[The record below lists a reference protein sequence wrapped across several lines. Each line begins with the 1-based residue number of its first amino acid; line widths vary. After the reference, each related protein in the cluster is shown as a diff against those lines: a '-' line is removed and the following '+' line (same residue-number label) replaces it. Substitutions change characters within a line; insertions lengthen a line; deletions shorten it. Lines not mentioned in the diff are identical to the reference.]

1 MRHVNLIGVDVSES
15 SIKVL
20 QLDSN
25 NTITA
30 YGSATLPQ
38 GVVLKGRILDE
49 EAFSDALNK
58 ILKETKP
65 NILHSE
71 NNILRAVLCLP
82 ESKLFSHYCVVP
94 ETISQNEIREYICT
108 EAQKIIPFEIDD
120 LYWNFHV
127 VEKNGVRNATFI
139 SVEKTDLDNY
149 MRAFSYAKIRPKFVG
164 GELFAL
170 GRALLPDTLLNEDY
184 IILDIGAHST
194 TIGMFSND
202 AVPNDSILVPQGG
215 EYFTQFLAEK
225 LGVPVEEAELM
236 KRKYGINE
244 LHEGTHVP
252 EALRECLSS
261 LINKIAE
268 AKTYFE
274 GKTGTPIAHIILA
287 GGSALIPH
295 LDIFISQK
303 IGVKTTIANP
313 LSKIQGYELFEK
325 DVPAIFFANVIGL
338 ALSATHSD
346 FLDINLLTQYRKDE
360 HDTADDHLALQDIRS
375 LNDFRLVSNTLIR
388 KAKVS
393 IKKFLNTLK
402 RKTPNVHLNLK
413 LSATIFLLLA
423 ASSVLIWVIAKYM

>member
-20 QLDSN
+20 QLDSS

-38 GVVLKGRILDE
+38 SVVVKGRILDE

-82 ESKLFSHYCVVP
+82 ESKLFSHYCIVP

-120 LYWNFHV
+120 LYWNYHV

-139 SVEKTDLDNY
+139 SVEKANLDNY
-149 MRAFSYAKIRPKFVG
+149 IKAFSYAKIRPKFVG

-170 GRALLPDTLLNEDY
+170 GRALLPDTLLDEDY

-225 LGVPVEEAELM
+225 LGVPVEEAERM
-236 KRKYGINE
+236 KREYGIDAS
-244 LHEGTHVP
+244 HERTHVP
-252 EALRECLSS
+252 EALRESLSS
-261 LINKIAE
+261 LIKKIAE
-268 AKTYFE
+268 AKSYFE
-274 GKTGTPIAHIILA
+274 RKTGNSIAHIILA

-295 LDIFISQK
+295 LDIFISEK
-303 IGVKTTIANP
+303 LGVKTTIANP
-313 LSKIQGYELFEK
+313 LSKIKGYELFEK

-360 HDTADDHLALQDIRS
+360 HDTADEHLAVRDVRS
-375 LNDFRLVSNTLIR
+375 LNDLSLVSNNFMR
-388 KAKVS
+388 KGRVS
-393 IKKFLNTLK
+393 IKNFLNNIK
-402 RKTPNVHLNLK
+402 RKMPKVHINLK
-413 LSATIFLLLA
+413 LSVTILLLLTA
-423 ASSVLIWVIAKYM
+423 ISILIWVITKYM

>member
-30 YGSATLPQ
+30 YGSADLPE
-38 GVVLKGRILDE
+38 GVVQKGRILDE

-65 NILHSE
+65 NVLYSD

-82 ESKLFSHYCVVP
+82 ESKLFSHYCIVP

-120 LYWNFHV
+120 LYWNYHV
-127 VEKNGVRNATFI
+127 VEKNNIRNATFI
-139 SVEKTDLDNY
+139 SVTKTDLDNY
-149 MRAFSYAKIRPKFVG
+149 ISAFSYAKIRPKFVG

-170 GRALLPDTLLNEDY
+170 GRALLPDTLIEEDY

-202 AVPNDSILVPQGG
+202 AVPNASILIPQGG

-225 LGVPVEEAELM
+225 LTIPLEEAEHM
-236 KRKYGINE
+236 KRKYGVDAE
-244 LHEGTHVP
+244 HEGTQVP
-252 EALRECLSS
+252 QYLRESLSS
-261 LINKIAE
+261 IINKIIE
-268 AKTYFE
+268 AKTFFE
-274 GKTGTPIAHIILA
+274 GKTGNPIAHIILA

-295 LDIFISQK
+295 LDIFIAERL
-303 IGVKTTIANP
+303 GVKTSIANP
-313 LSKIQGYELFEK
+313 LLKIKGHELFEK

-338 ALSATHSD
+338 ALNATHSD

-360 HDTADDHLALQDIRS
+360 HDTADDHLALRDVRS
-375 LNDFRLVSNTLIR
+375 VNDLRLVSHNLMRRSSASTKRFLN
-388 KAKVS
+388 S
-393 IKKFLNTLK
+393 IKRRLPKV
-402 RKTPNVHLNLK
+402 RLNLK
-413 LSATIFLLLA
+413 LFATIFLLLSA
-423 ASSVLIWVIAKYM
+423 FSVLIFVIAKYM

>member
-49 EAFSDALNK
+49 EAFSVALNK

-82 ESKLFSHYCVVP
+82 ESKLFSHYCIVP
-94 ETISQNEIREYICT
+94 EDISQNEIREYICT
-108 EAQKIIPFEIDD
+108 EAQKIIPFEMDD
-120 LYWNFHV
+120 LYWNYHV

-139 SVEKTDLDNY
+139 SVEKADLDNY
-149 MRAFSYAKIRPKFVG
+149 IRAFSYAKIRPKFVG

-170 GRALLPDTLLNEDY
+170 GRALLPDTLLDENY

-225 LGVPVEEAELM
+225 LGVPVEEAERM
-236 KRKYGINE
+236 KRKYGIDE

-252 EALRECLSS
+252 KALREGLSS
-261 LINKIAE
+261 LITKITE
-268 AKTYFE
+268 AKTYCE

-295 LDIFISQK
+295 LDVFISERL
-303 IGVKTTIANP
+303 GVKTTIAKP

-360 HDTADDHLALQDIRS
+360 HDTADEHLALKDVRS
-375 LNDFRLVSNTLIR
+375 LNDFHLVSNNLIR
-388 KAKVS
+388 KGKVS
-393 IKKFLNTLK
+393 IKKSLSRVK
-402 RKTPNVHLNLK
+402 GKMPNAHFNFK
-413 LSATIFLLLA
+413 LSASIFLFLA
-423 ASSVLIWVIAKYM
+423 ASSILIWVITKYM